1 MPVFPERHCQ
11 IAYRILRLAC
21 LLAWI
26 PASLLAEGNRSTLT
40 NLAQVRAL
48 SVKEASKAHPVSV
61 VAIISGNG
69 AIRFLH
75 DATGSC
81 YLPCDA
87 LSKYPIGARVQVD
100 GVTDPGDFSP
110 FIKGTNGPGV
120 RPPRLT
126 ILGTGPL
133 PPATPVSGRELRH
146 AQVDCA
152 RLALTGVVRTVDR
165 QPADDAVLASV
176 DVDGF
181 RIDVSCTGIDGPA
194 GRLTRGSVIR
204 VEGTYS
210 CAFNLRRQL
219 WTGGFLYTTSGQV
232 RLLEQPSTTEF
243 SLPPIAINDIGR
255 FSPNSRSD
263 LIHISGT
270 VTAVREGEGLF
281 VEDETGSCWVEIPV
295 RKEYRVGEKVDAVGF
310 PVLKRSTTTLEDVV
324 LRHAGLGTLPPPQP
338 IAQVAEVLGNFAS
351 GSPLDHDGRRV
362 RIRAHVDN
370 YLRLP
375 KGILIL
381 LSELPHEFAGELGST
396 DIESL
401 PRRFPPGSLVD
412 MTGVLRVEHDGSFRI
427 RGAHLLIA
435 SPDEVVLVAPPPPK
449 ERDRWMLL
457 LKGAGGILAV
467 MLALLGLTLKNR
479 RQLRMRLVEQQNTAL
494 ALKDRERDLSKMVEA
509 RTRELQSH
517 RNYISCV
524 LDLLPIPLYVRN
536 NDGEIQVVNTALAE
550 CLGLGGR
557 NVIGTRVTNLAGNFP
572 MFAELFRDTGEPLTP
587 GAETRIHDVRITSS
601 QGAIL
606 WYQVVESTVT
616 GSEGQLIRLGMAID
630 VTDRKSHAEAL
641 QRAREASEAAA
652 RAKSMFVANM
662 SHEIR
667 TPMNGV
673 IGMLNLMADTPLD
686 EEQAEFIRTASSSA
700 EALLCVVDDIL
711 DFSKMEAGK
720 LQLECAPFDL
730 LECLRGVHD
739 LLVEKAAFKG
749 VHLSVLLEPDVPME
763 LRGDSGRLRQVL
775 LNLVGN
781 AIKFTQAGSVTVRVE
796 IEELTTADI
805 VLRFLVSDTGIGM
818 SDDVVRSLFQ
828 PFYQADSSST
838 RRYGG
843 TGLGLTISK
852 KLIECMSGSIEV
864 RSRKGKGSDFRFT
877 ARFNVHASAE
887 SSQKPGGIPEASYV
901 VSSGNPELA
910 QHLIDHLSEYQP
922 TRVRVISPQH
932 LGATAAALDPN
943 TIVLLDVPPLAKSLP
958 TLLPELVNR
967 AGRQPPRTLLLLD
980 GLSLHLGNQLR
991 EFPSTTVLR
1000 KPLSFRELVAAL
1012 QRLST
1017 VAASPRMESGITP
1030 AAVPPPDPL
1039 PRESQG
1045 KILVVED
1052 HPVNQQLLATLLRKA
1067 GYAVVTV
1074 PDGVAALGALSEGP
1088 FDLVLMD
1095 CQLPRMDGLEATRRI
1110 RAGET
1115 GTPQIPILGV
1125 SASAMQLDR
1134 DACARAGMDG
1144 FVSKPV
1150 QTEALLRLIRSHLN
1164 PTGAN
1169 TSDGS
1174 QA

>member
-1 MPVFPERHCQ
+1 MPAFPERRCQ
-11 IAYRILRLAC
+11 IGSRILRLAC

-26 PASLLAEGNRSTLT
+26 PASLLGEGSRSTLT

-48 SVKEASKAHPVSV
+48 SVTEASKGHPVSV

-87 LSKYPIGARVQVD
+87 LSKYPIGTRVQVE

-110 FIKGTNGPGV
+110 FIKGTNGPGIQ
-120 RPPRLT
+120 PPRLT

-152 RLALTGVVRTVDR
+152 RLAMTGVVRAVDR
-165 QPADDAVLASV
+165 QPAYNTILASL

-181 RIDVSCTGIDGPA
+181 RIEVSCTGLEGPA

-232 RLLEQPSTTEF
+232 RLVEQPSTAEF
-243 SLPPIAINDIGR
+243 SLPAIAIADIGR

-270 VTAVREGEGLF
+270 VTGVREGEGLF
-281 VEDETGSCWVEIPV
+281 VEDDGGSCWVESPV
-295 RKEYRVGEKVDAVGF
+295 RREYRVGEKVEAVGF

-324 LRHAGLGTLPPPQP
+324 LRHAGAGSLPPPKL

-351 GSPLDHDGRRV
+351 GSPFDHDGRRV

-370 YLRLP
+370 YLRMP
-375 KGILIL
+375 NGILIL
-381 LSELPHEFAGELGST
+381 LSELPHEFAGELGT
-396 DIESL
+396 ADAASL
-401 PRRFPPGSLVD
+401 SRKLPPGSLVD
-412 MTGVLRVEHDGSFRI
+412 MTGVLRVEHDGSYRI
-427 RGAHLLIA
+427 QGAHLLIA
-435 SPDEVVLVAPPPPK
+435 SPEDVVLIAPPPPSDR
-449 ERDRWMLL
+449 ERWMRLL
-457 LKGAGGILAV
+457 AGAGGILVV
-467 MLALLGLTLKNR
+467 MLAALGVTLNNR
-479 RQLRMRLVEQQNTAL
+479 RQLRLRLVEEQHTAL
-494 ALKDRERDLSKMVEA
+494 ALKHRERDLSDTVAA

-524 LDLLPIPLYVRN
+524 LDLLPVPLYVRN
-536 NDGEIQVVNTALAE
+536 HDGEIQVLNTALAA
-550 CLGLGGR
+550 CLGLRGR
-557 NVIGTRVTNLAGNFP
+557 SVIGTRVTNLAADSP
-572 MFAELFRDTGEPLTP
+572 MFAELFRDAGEPLTP
-587 GAETRIHDVRITSS
+587 DTETRIHDTRVTST
-601 QGAIL
+601 QGAIS

-641 QRAREASEAAA
+641 QRAKEASEAAA

-673 IGMLNLMADTPLD
+673 IGMLNLVSGTPLD
-686 EEQAEFIRTASSSA
+686 EEQAEFIRTATISA

-730 LECLRGVHD
+730 LECVRGVHD

-749 VHLSVLLEPDVPME
+749 VHLSVLLEPDIPMD
-763 LRGDSGRLRQVL
+763 LLGDSGRLRQVL

-781 AIKFTQAGSVTVRVE
+781 AIKFTQAGSVTVR
-796 IEELTTADI
+796 IETQELSTTDI
-805 VLRFLVSDTGIGM
+805 VLRFQVSDTGIGM

-828 PFYQADSSST
+828 PFYQADSTST
-838 RRYGG
+838 RLYGG

-852 KLIECMSGSIEV
+852 KLIECMSGSVEV

-877 ARFNVHASAE
+877 ARFNIQGSTGNSRQA
-887 SSQKPGGIPEASYV
+887 GGVPEASYV

-910 QHLIDHLSEYQP
+910 QHLIDHLATYQP
-922 TRVRVISPQH
+922 TRVRVIAPQH
-932 LGATAAALDPN
+932 LGATAAALAPG
-943 TIVLLDVPPLAKSLP
+943 TFVLLDVPPLAKSLP
-958 TLLPELVNR
+958 PLLPELVNSP
-967 AGRQPPRTLLLLD
+967 GSHPPRTLLLLD
-980 GLSLHLGNQLR
+980 GLSLHLGSQLR

-1000 KPLSFRELVAAL
+1000 KPFSFPELVNGL
-1012 QRLST
+1012 RRLST
-1017 VAASPRMESGITP
+1017 GSASPKQAPENRPEPKPTP
-1030 AAVPPPDPL
+1030 APA
-1039 PRESQG
+1039 SKG
-1045 KILVVED
+1045 TILVVED
-1052 HPVNQQLLATLLRKA
+1052 HPVNQQLLAALLRKA
-1067 GYAVVTV
+1067 GYAVTAA
-1074 PDGVAALGALSEGP
+1074 PDGLAALAALRERP
-1088 FDLVLMD
+1088 CDLVLMD

-1115 GTPQIPILGV
+1115 GTPEIPVLGV

-1134 DACARAGMDG
+1134 DECARAGMDG

-1150 QTEALLRLIRSHLN
+1150 QPEALLRLIQSHLA
-1164 PTGAN
+1164 PTGA
-1169 TSDGS
+1169 DAPPVG

>member
-1 MPVFPERHCQ
+1 MPAFPELRCQ
-11 IAYRILRLAC
+11 SGRRFLRLAC
-21 LLAWI
+21 LLAWL
-26 PASLLAEGNRSTLT
+26 PSSLLGEAVRSTLT

-48 SVKEASKAHPVSV
+48 SVKEASESRPVSV

-87 LSKYPIGARVQVD
+87 FSKFPIGTRVQVD
-100 GVTDPGDFSP
+100 GVTDPGEFSP
-110 FIKGTNGPGV
+110 FIKGTNGPGIQ
-120 RPPRLT
+120 PPQLT
-126 ILGTGPL
+126 ILGTGTL
-133 PPATPVSGRELRH
+133 PGARLVSGHDLRH

-165 QPADDAVLASV
+165 QPAYNTVLAQF

-181 RIDVSCTGIDGPA
+181 RIEVSCTGLDGTA
-194 GRLTRGSVIR
+194 SRLTRGSVIR

-210 CAFNLRRQL
+210 CAFNQRRQL
-219 WTGGFLYTTSGQV
+219 WTGGFLYTTSDQV
-232 RLLEQPSTTEF
+232 HLVEQPSTDEF
-243 SLPPIAINDIGR
+243 SLPAVAINDIGR
-255 FSPNSRSD
+255 FSPTSRSD
-263 LIHISGT
+263 LLHISGT
-270 VTAVREGEGLF
+270 ITAVREGEGLF
-281 VEDETGSCWVEIPV
+281 IEDDGGSCWVEFPV

-324 LRHAGLGTLPPPQP
+324 LRHSGTGTLPSAQP
-338 IAQVAEVLGNFAS
+338 IHQIAEVLGNFAS
-351 GSPLDHDGRRV
+351 GGPFDHDGRRV

-370 YLRLP
+370 YLRTP
-375 KGILIL
+375 SGIVIL
-381 LSELPHEFAGELGST
+381 LAELPHEFAAELGT
-396 DIESL
+396 IDAGAL
-401 PRRFPPGSLVD
+401 PKRLPLGSLVD
-412 MTGVLRVEHDGSFRI
+412 MTGVLRVEHDGSYRI
-427 RGAHLLIA
+427 QGAHLLIA
-435 SPDEVVLVAPPPPK
+435 SPDDVVLIAPPPRSDK
-449 ERDRWMLL
+449 ERWLLL
-457 LKGAGGILAV
+457 LKGAGGVLVAT
-467 MLALLGLTLKNR
+467 LTLLGITLRNR
-479 RQLRMRLVEQQNTAL
+479 RHLRMRLVEEQHAAL
-494 ALKDRERDLSKMVEA
+494 ALKDRERDLSDMVAA

-517 RNYISCV
+517 RNYISSV
-524 LDLLPIPLYVRN
+524 LDLLPVPLYVRN
-536 NDGEIQVVNTALAE
+536 NDGEIQVMNSALAD
-550 CLGLGGR
+550 CIGLSGR
-557 NVIGTRVTNLAGNFP
+557 DVIGTRVAKLAADSP
-572 MFAELFRDTGEPLTP
+572 MFAELFRDTGDRLTP
-587 GAETRIHDVRITSS
+587 DTETRMYDTRVTTS
-601 QGAIL
+601 QGRTS

-641 QRAREASEAAA
+641 QRAKEASEAAA

-673 IGMLNLMADTPLD
+673 IGMLNLVAGTPLD
-686 EEQAEFIRTASSSA
+686 EEQAEFIRTATSSA

-739 LLVEKAAFKG
+739 LLLEKAAFKG
-749 VHLSVLLEPDVPME
+749 VHLSLLLEPDLPVD
-763 LRGDSGRLRQVL
+763 LLGDSGRLRQVL

-781 AIKFTQAGSVTVRVE
+781 AIKFTQAGSVTVR
-796 IEELTTADI
+796 IETQELSTADI

-838 RRYGG
+838 RLYGG

-877 ARFNVHASAE
+877 ARFNIQGGVAPAASA
-887 SSQKPGGIPEASYV
+887 STLPEASYV

-910 QHLIDHLSEYQP
+910 QHLIDHLTAYQS
-922 TRVRVISPQH
+922 TRVRVVSPQH
-932 LGATAAALDPN
+932 LGATAAGLDPG

-958 TLLPELVNR
+958 TLLPELVNG
-967 AGRQPPRTLLLLD
+967 AGKQPPRTLLLLD

-1000 KPLSFRELVAAL
+1000 KPFSFTELVAGL
-1012 QRLST
+1012 QRLSMA
-1017 VAASPRMESGITP
+1017 AASPRMDPGSTVAPASTP
-1030 AAVPPPDPL
+1030 EPH
-1039 PRESQG
+1039 PRDSLG
-1045 KILVVED
+1045 TILVVED

-1067 GYAVVTV
+1067 GYAVATA
-1074 PDGVAALGALSEGP
+1074 PDGLAALAALREGP
-1088 FDLVLMD
+1088 IDLVLMD

-1115 GTPQIPILGV
+1115 GTPEVPILGV
-1125 SASAMQLDR
+1125 SASAMQMDR
-1134 DACARAGMDG
+1134 DECAQAGMDG

-1150 QTEALLRLIRSHLN
+1150 QPEALLRLLRSHLA
-1164 PTGAN
+1164 PLGA
-1169 TSDGS
+1169 DARQVG